1 MPDSYYIPPV
11 FLRNQAVSS
20 EVADL
25 GRQLK
30 EATVPASWRLVRVET
45 QASLNCRQ
53 QETRK
58 RNGKYQKYILR
69 YTRMGRNILDA
80 FFLPFS
86 NLCQW
91 PTGQGS
97 LGTILGHSC
106 PDRRAENTPEN
117 TPYSPE
123 VQGPGSILPGDS
135 IDKSTYVHPE
145 LNSPSSRSCLLLL
158 LCSSTTN
165 KVCPGLHHNVHLLL
179 SLIFDL

>member
-1 MPDSYYIPPV
+1 M
-11 FLRNQAVSS
+11 
-20 EVADL
+20 
-25 GRQLK
+25 
-30 EATVPASWRLVRVET
+30 ET

-58 RNGKYQKYILR
+58 RNGKCQKYILR
-69 YTRMGRNILDA
+69 YTRMGRDILDA

-86 NLCQW
+86 NLCQCLIKYRW
-91 PTGQGS
+91 RPTGQGS

-106 PDRRAENTPEN
+106 PDRRAENAPEN